1 MRRPKGMLL
10 KTALEI
16 SDREMMDGFVNGA
29 KEHQ

>member
-1 MRRPKGMLL
+1 MLL

>member
-1 MRRPKGMLL
+1 MLL

-16 SDREMMDGFVNGA
+16 SDRKMMDGFVNGA